1 MNIRDLRY
9 LLAVNKHKHFGK
21 AAEES
26 FVSQP
31 ALSMQL
37 KKLEEELGVRLFER
51 SQKNMLTAIGEAII
65 PLAQAIVMQV
75 ESIKDM
81 AKTAHNP
88 FSGQLKLGAFPTLA
102 PYIFPKV
109 VKKIKERLPDL
120 TLLLVEEK
128 TEVLLQ
134 QLSRGELDAALL
146 ALPVAQKNFSEQ
158 ILFDDPFYLAVAR
171 SNSLSKL
178 KKISQTA
185 LKEQTLLLLNQGHCL
200 REQALDVC
208 HSSSAVEDLTFRASS
223 LETLRQMVSMGAGIT
238 LIPEIAIKS
247 NDDLCY
253 IPFTKPVPS
262 RSIGMVW
269 RKECHRTPCI
279 EEINSII
286 LSVMTPSRNK

>member
-1 MNIRDLRY
+1 MNLRDLRY

-81 AKTAHNP
+81 AKTAHKP

-146 ALPVAQKNFSEQ
+146 ALPVAQKNFS
-158 ILFDDPFYLAVAR
+158 
-171 SNSLSKL
+171 
-178 KKISQTA
+178 
-185 LKEQTLLLLNQGHCL
+185 
-200 REQALDVC
+200 
-208 HSSSAVEDLTFRASS
+208 
-223 LETLRQMVSMGAGIT
+223 
-238 LIPEIAIKS
+238 
-247 NDDLCY
+247 
-253 IPFTKPVPS
+253 
-262 RSIGMVW
+262 
-269 RKECHRTPCI
+269 
-279 EEINSII
+279 
-286 LSVMTPSRNK
+286 